1 MALTR
6 ARVVAG
12 PKELAD
18 ATMAAVREALTR
30 PRDPRTIKTDVQNM
44 RALLEREKPQQG
56 AWDVKYADGGLVD
69 IEFATQY
76 LLLRH
81 ASSDP
86 SLLVPETE
94 EALARLAQAGH
105 LPPEAARDLTRALD
119 LCWRVQG
126 YLRLAVSEQF
136 DPATAPASLSAG
148 VARAVLGPESA
159 DIEDAA
165 DLLRTRLNAAHKRC
179 RAIFDQD

>member
-1 MALTR
+1 MEEISSRR
-6 ARVVAG
+6 AFCLAKAG
-12 PKELAD
+12 G
-18 ATMAAVREALTR
+18 
-30 PRDPRTIKTDVQNM
+30 RTPMEIKWGCGDEEPLSGSTAQ
-44 RALLEREKPQQG
+44 A
-56 AWDVKYADGGLVD
+56 
-69 IEFATQY
+69 
-76 LLLRH
+76 
-81 ASSDP
+81 
-86 SLLVPETE
+86 PETE

-105 LPPEAARDLTRALD
+105 LPPESARDLTRALD

-148 VARAVLGPESA
+148 VARAVLGSESA

-165 DLLRTRLNAAHKRC
+165 DLLRTRLNAAQKRC